1 MSFLKRI
8 KLDDKKMPKHIA
20 FIIDGNGR
28 WAKKRG
34 LPRTVGHSYGVLAVE
49 QTIKNCI
56 KLNIPIFS
64 FYVFS
69 TENWKRSQEEIDAIF
84 ALLREYLNKINDEYK
99 EENIKLLVS
108 GDLEKLP
115 TDLQKSINNVIEKTK
130 NNNKFILN
138 ICLNY
143 GGRSE
148 IVSAVNKIISSNIK
162 QIDETTFKNY
172 LYTNELPD
180 PDFVIRTSGELRTSN
195 FMPYQTAYAEWFF
208 PKTLWPDFNKKQLFK
223 ALCEYQKRNRR
234 FGAVKE
240 NKTK

>member
-1 MSFLKRI
+1 MSFLKKI
-8 KLDDKKMPKHIA
+8 KLDNKKMPNHIA

-34 LPRTVGHSYGVLAVE
+34 LPRTVGHSYGVLTVE

-56 KLNIPIFS
+56 ELNIPVFS

-69 TENWKRSQEEIDAIF
+69 TENWKRSQEEIEAIF
-84 ALLREYLNKINDEYK
+84 NLLREYLNKIDEEYK
-99 EENIKLLVS
+99 EENIKLIVS
-108 GDLEKLP
+108 GSLEKLP
-115 TDLQKSINNVIEKTK
+115 LDLQKAVKDVIEKTK
-130 NNNKFILN
+130 NNKKFVLN

-148 IVSAVNKIISSNIK
+148 IVRAVNEIVASNIK
-162 QIDETTFKNY
+162 QIDENSFKNY
-172 LYTNELPD
+172 LYTNSLPD
-180 PDFVIRTSGELRTSN
+180 PDFIIRTSGELRTSN
-195 FMPYQTAYAEWFF
+195 FMPYQAAYAEWYF

-223 ALCEYQKRNRR
+223 ALYEYQKRNRR

>member
-1 MSFLKRI
+1 MSFFKKI
-8 KLDDKKMPKHIA
+8 KLDSKKMPNHIA

-49 QTIKNCI
+49 QTIKNCMA
-56 KLNIPIFS
+56 LNIPIFS

-84 ALLREYLNKINDEYK
+84 GLLRDYLNKLNEEHK
-99 EENIKLLVS
+99 EENIKLMIS
-108 GDLEKLP
+108 GNVEKLP
-115 TDLQKSINNVIEKTK
+115 LDLQKDIKSVVEKTK

-143 GGRSE
+143 GGRDE
-148 IVSAVNKIISSNIK
+148 IVRAVNEIISSNIK
-162 QIDETTFKNY
+162 TIDENNFKNY
-172 LYTNELPD
+172 LYTSKLPD
-180 PDFVIRTSGELRTSN
+180 PDFIVRTSGELRTSN
-195 FMPYQTAYAEWFF
+195 FMPYQAAYAEWYF
-208 PKTLWPDFNKKQLFK
+208 PKTLWPDFNKKELFK
-223 ALCEYQKRNRR
+223 ALYEYQKRNRR